1 MNLSIGEKILILRRR
16 KNVSQH
22 VLAKALNVNISV
34 IPKYENNTY
43 KPSYSVLVKIAT
55 YFNVSADELLQDKT
69 P

>member
-1 MNLSIGEKILILRRR
+1 MNLSNGEKILILRRR

-55 YFNVSADELLQDKT
+55 YFNVSADELLQEKT

>member
-55 YFNVSADELLQDKT
+55 YFNVSADELLQEKT